1 MSTGFDRQLS
11 RAHRPMGGVNAIRKI
26 NGLLMGGADPRR
38 SSYAIVPLSSQQLVQ
53 KTLNRLGAKSR

>member
-1 MSTGFDRQLS
+1 MNTGFDRQLS

-38 SSYAIVPLSSQQLVQ
+38 SSYAIA
-53 KTLNRLGAKSR
+53 R